1 MNTNQHIQNVILTP
15 DEICLKKAILYHLL
29 EDDYDRISELKENYP
44 VSEMLYILGV
54 TNSAVEIDL
63 DKLFGF

>member
-1 MNTNQHIQNVILTP
+1 MDVKQHVQNIILTD

-29 EDDYDRISELKENYP
+29 EDDYDRISELRENYP

-54 TNSAVEIDL
+54 TNSVVEIDL
-63 DKLFGF
+63 NKLFGF